1 MRREASDA
9 HATED
14 LDLAYEIVQPDG
26 TTDNLSVPLRRSIG
40 LDRNDRDPRLVQ
52 GSALDRL
59 LSDKG
64 LGSRMARELAKSDLK
79 DDSVGTYAGA
89 RRPPKWR
96 KEWHHKQRWANKI
109 HLPFKAT

>member
-26 TTDNLSVPLRRSIG
+26 TTDDLSVPLRRSIG
-40 LDRNDRDPRLVQ
+40 LVRLGGDDCNDRDLRLVQ
-52 GSALDRL
+52 GSALDCL

-64 LGSRMARELAKSDLK
+64 LRSRMARELAKRDLK
-79 DDSVGTYAGA
+79 DDLGSKSTQSLGWVT
-89 RRPPKWR
+89 PT
-96 KEWHHKQRWANKI
+96 
-109 HLPFKAT
+109 ATWFLTLSR

>member
-14 LDLAYEIVQPDG
+14 LDLAYELVRPDG
-26 TTDNLSVPLRRSIG
+26 TTDNLSVPLRRSMG
-40 LDRNDRDPRLVQ
+40 LVRLSGDDRTDRDLRLVQ

-64 LGSRMARELAKSDLK
+64 LRSRVARELAKSDLK
-79 DDSVGTYAGA
+79 DDSGSKSAKSLVWVKPT
-89 RRPPKWR
+89 
-96 KEWHHKQRWANKI
+96 
-109 HLPFKAT
+109 ATCCLILTR

>member
-1 MRREASDA
+1 MWREASDA

-14 LDLAYEIVQPDG
+14 LDLAYEIVQADG

-40 LDRNDRDPRLVQ
+40 LVRLSGDDHNDCDLRLVQ

-64 LGSRMARELAKSDLK
+64 LRSPMARELAERSGNNRCL
-79 DDSVGTYAGA
+79 
-89 RRPPKWR
+89 RRR
-96 KEWHHKQRWANKI
+96 YRS
-109 HLPFKAT
+109 